1 MWQVILSVFR
11 FGQLS
16 WLFSDVAMSGYT
28 SGAGIH
34 LFTSQLK
41 SLLGVKL
48 PRRIGPLVVI
58 KVIKNICKILVYMGI
73 LKGRCK

>member
-1 MWQVILSVFR
+1 MWQVVLSIFR

-41 SLLGVKL
+41 SLLGVKM
-48 PRRIGPLVVI
+48 PRRIGPLVVLRVNS
-58 KVIKNICKILVYMGI
+58 KFVDEPQQNIMG
-73 LKGRCK
+73 LP